1 MKHIFLPIFLL
12 LVFSACAQQPEGR
25 DILDASRLKFLTSK
39 AEGSQV
45 EVTKENETNVVRFI
59 TETQPKFIYNYAT
72 SLPLQKEKLNE
83 GDVVLLS
90 FEAITEKSSEETG
103 EAKLLIQLKQ
113 SGSFKQNL
121 DRTLNIGSVWKR
133 YFIPF
138 QTTQSISPKNLG
150 VMLQYGFEPQTIA
163 LKNISFQVYPRG
175 TLLQDLPKT
184 EVTYQGMEPDAQWRK
199 DALARIEQIRKGD
212 FQIEVTQDGKPVPN
226 AQIEVE
232 LKRHYFPFGV
242 AMDAEEI
249 LNNKDK
255 YNRFKEAFGLT
266 VLANDLKI
274 KRWSRKENRATTLKA
289 LDKLKADGI
298 SVKGHVLIWP
308 GFQYNP
314 ASIKKLKNDPVKLE
328 KAIKSHVYNILDA
341 TEGKVTHW
349 DVANETY
356 TNKDF
361 QNILGSEELLYD
373 GFRILRNRQPNV
385 SRFTNEYGIISK
397 GGIDTQKQQWYYDY
411 IKRVDTNTNGAVQG
425 IGIQSHMGTDL
436 TPPEKVLSLL
446 SYYAS
451 LGKRISISEFTMDE
465 TDPKIRE
472 QYTRDFMIATF
483 SHPNVSEFLFWGF
496 QDDDGRGKVDIY
508 EADESIG
515 EMGKAYF
522 SLVNGDWK
530 TTLSRKLNEQGA
542 ISDRGFYGLYTYK
555 VLVDGVEK
563 TGSFEVVPNASNQI
577 QIQL

>member
-1 MKHIFLPIFLL
+1 MKYIFLPLLL
-12 LVFSACAQQPEGR
+12 LVTFSSCAQLQGR
-25 DILDASRLKFLTSK
+25 DILDASKLKFLTSK

-45 EVTKENETNVVRFI
+45 AVTKENEMDIIRFV
-59 TETQPKFIYNYAT
+59 TETQPKFIYNHAT
-72 SLPLQKEKLNE
+72 SLPLHKDKLKN
-83 GDVVLLS
+83 GAVVLLS
-90 FEAITEKSSEETG
+90 FQAITEKSSEETG
-103 EAKLLIQLKQ
+103 EAKLLLQLKQ

-121 DRTLNIGSVWKR
+121 DRTLNIGSVWKQ
-133 YFIPF
+133 YYIPF
-138 QTTQSISPKNLG
+138 QTTQNVSAIDLG
-150 VMLQYGFEPQTIA
+150 VTLQYGFEPQTIA
-163 LKNISFQVYPRG
+163 LKNIKFEVFPEG
-175 TLLQDLPKT
+175 MLLQDLPKT
-184 EVTYQGMEPDAQWRK
+184 EVTYKGMEADAQWRT
-199 DALARIEQIRKGD
+199 DANARIEQIRKGD
-212 FQIEVTQDGKPVPN
+212 FKIEVTQDGKPVPD

-249 LNNKDK
+249 LHNEEK
-255 YNRFKEAFGLT
+255 YNRFKDAFGLT

-274 KRWSRKENRATTLKA
+274 KRWSRKENRETTLQT

-314 ASIKKLKNDPVKLE
+314 SSIKKLKNNPEKLE
-328 KAIKSHVYNILDA
+328 KAIKSHVYNVLDA

-356 TNKDF
+356 TNRDF

-385 SRFTNEYGIISK
+385 GRFTNEYGIISK
-397 GGIDTQKQQWYYDY
+397 GGIDTQKQQWYYEY
-411 IKRVDTNTNGAVQG
+411 IKRVDENTNGAIQG

-508 EADESIG
+508 EEDGSIG

-522 SLVNGDWK
+522 SLVQGDWK
-530 TTLSRKLNEQGA
+530 TTLSRKLNPQGQL
-542 ISDRGFYGLYTYK
+542 SDRGFYGLYSYK
-555 VLVDGVEK
+555 IKVDGVEK
-563 TGSFEVVPNASNQI
+563 TGSFEVTPNATNEI
-577 QIQL
+577 KITF